1 MNRRQ
6 TFRGTDQQF
15 GYSPFTNKQ
24 IHFATIN
31 SSTVNNYTLSN
42 RYFTRDWRV
51 HIFNSCTSA
60 LMQLILQYGVHLGD
74 AGGFGPRDE
83 IGYFISRSEYGKAKR
98 KRTALLGDP
107 HAEGYIYPGATGLC
121 RRRAKA
127 CSGRSSQTRRRVAY
141 PRINDFV
148 VSARV
153 LGAPHPLNIVLLL
166 GAAVQL
172 HR

>member
-6 TFRGTDQQF
+6 TFGCTDQQF

-74 AGGFGPRDE
+74 AGGFGPRMRS
-83 IGYFISRSEYGKAKR
+83 FFMSRSGMANEE

-121 RRRAKA
+121 RRKES
-127 CSGRSSQTRRRVAY
+127 CSGRSSQTRRRVVPKSTILLY
-141 PRINDFV
+141 LR
-148 VSARV
+148 
-153 LGAPHPLNIVLLL
+153 GA
-166 GAAVQL
+166 GAL
-172 HR
+172 TH